1 MNTLEK
7 SFEFFKTTANY
18 LFMVIVLLITLLV
31 AYILVHDFIAEP
43 SNFQK
48 ITNDK
53 EFNILESEFTGFM
66 DPSSSMHFKTTP
78 ELMNA
83 FILENE
89 LQEVSKRKF
98 DETLGLDEWQSF
110 PEVVTYYENTDYID
124 SHQDWMDHKVDLR
137 HNKDKTEGFYSSWSM

>member
-1 MNTLEK
+1 MSILEK
-7 SFEFFKTTANY
+7 IFEYFKTIVKY
-18 LFMVIVLLITLLV
+18 LFIAIALLIALIIFYMFV
-31 AYILVHDFIAEP
+31 QDFIAEP

-78 ELMNA
+78 VLMNA
-83 FILENE
+83 FILEKE
-89 LQEVSKRKF
+89 LQETSKRKV
-98 DETLGLDEWQSF
+98 DKYSDTSEWLS
-110 PEVVTYYENTDYID
+110 PPGVVTYYENTDYIN
-124 SHQDWMDHKVDLR
+124 SHQDWMDYKVDLR